1 MKCELCDCN
10 FEYDEGTSYDNETFV
25 CFECQDE
32 LATQTIN
39 WCIKNG

>member
-1 MKCELCDCN
+1 MKCENCN
-10 FEYDEGTSYDNETFV
+10 LEFETDEGKVFDNETFV

-39 WCIKNG
+39 WGIKNE